1 MPWEDPAFYADTP
14 NTKESCSGPISDS
27 PAGKYLWCKKMTLVL
42 KQVRQNYVGVVEP
55 QYKQSNI
62 INSGSRV
69 LPEIIVVWIYD
80 TFDDDF
86 EIQNDFTN
94 YLKESCCTD
103 TSCYND
109 RVKGYHIKS
118 GSSFMLKSS
127 SRNCRLDL

>member
-62 INSGSRV
+62 SMDTCWWHEK
-69 LPEIIVVWIYD
+69 EIHNGNFI
-80 TFDDDF
+80 
-86 EIQNDFTN
+86 
-94 YLKESCCTD
+94 
-103 TSCYND
+103 
-109 RVKGYHIKS
+109 
-118 GSSFMLKSS
+118 
-127 SRNCRLDL
+127 